1 MYSRIVRPLALIGN
15 LVFLAVLLTL
25 VSVRPSY
32 SSHRSPSDML
42 FSSPEAANPAASGG
56 APLVALEEVS
66 LTALPDIPQQ
76 LAVNDGLVSIADG
89 DGGLQI
95 VDASDPA
102 APAIVGSYVPTG
114 FVASDIAL
122 AGPYAYL
129 AGSSDSLRWV
139 GVDVLD
145 ISIPATPMLTGRYTL
160 TNASGSVN
168 AIFASGSRLYLA
180 GQDNTAAWVGMQVL
194 DMSTPTTPTH
204 TGSYTL
210 ATSGLAREIAGD
222 SSVAYLRGADYET
235 GWRGVT
241 LLDVST
247 PSRPTVTSRYTMS
260 ATADMDVVGTT
271 LYLVEQDEGWYGLV
285 ILDAITPHYPT
296 VTGRYTMATSVLD
309 ILPGE
314 VSVAGPSAYLTGNM
328 HGSPLHV
335 VDVSDPANPVRRGSI
350 NLSDTTGHM
359 VYDLWAEDGLI
370 YVATRDGLLIL
381 REHHAPAQV
390 QMAGPDQ
397 GVLDI
402 TYSFTATVGYTGTTT
417 PLTYTWHTS
426 GHTPVVH
433 AARDSLTDT
442 LSLSW
447 GSTGPHTVSVRVEN
461 IAGSSVATQPI
472 TIDDGLPTPTPA
484 PSPRLSALPSRVR
497 PGGKLHFT
505 GYAFDAG
512 KPHTIRLHCEGQQT
526 DIEPLAVD
534 TTRNGTLHTAMTLP
548 ISLTAGVCNAG
559 IYSLSMDLLDI
570 VPVQVL
576 PSISLTLNPTSG
588 PPGTVVHFD
597 VTGDLTPGTVRIDY
611 DGVPIVGPVSIW
623 GGDYSGT
630 FVVPADRPDP
640 LGSLVSVM
648 AVHKV
653 GSTEMAVTG
662 TSFQSQPLSE
672 EPRITFERVRIV
684 AKEVV
689 PGQPFSITGKI
700 TPLPEGPLDDYRVKL
715 LWKKSN
721 GKTFPIGDERTTLN
735 DDGSFIVWVRGPDIL
750 AGDPTMSS
758 ADDHILVGLAGPSG
772 VAVPPDLE
780 VLVPPPE
787 AMLELRVRVV
797 NEQQQP
803 IEGAF
808 VDIVSLDHED
818 AEALYGAPPSQV
830 SQWADEQGYLS
841 SLLFDSSWF
850 HPCNIPRTTLD
861 GLYEA
866 VFGKI
871 DAIINPSPL
880 EYIVYGEVLQQTARG
895 TAKARTRS
903 LRPLPTTQ
911 EQQSVASEMDPLAS
925 KWEPYL
931 AIVDA
936 IDQGY
941 GEMNELG
948 TPAPTARLF
957 DVHTETG
964 EIRDPVSGTTGDTFT
979 IVLPALPESYIAALF
994 GHIEHTGPVV
1004 GLAPVANDPAV
1015 TLDESGEPLAMT
1027 LFLYMDSE
1035 VSGLVKEE
1043 ESTISIGGKETNLKL
1058 TENTKTGCSGQMGM
1072 MSGTVS
1078 YYEVVIPL
1086 TLLLPGEQEIVFT
1099 LMMGDELQEFP
1110 STILVEQL
1118 PDWFLSSRY
1127 TQRTAKKTSY
1137 TSQNKQVKRIV
1148 LTGKIPPKESTEL
1161 VNQDAPGTAKEHK
1174 STTYIGS
1181 RESQAHIGT
1190 STQTTVYEEDG
1201 RTTHRFSS
1209 EASATT
1215 LNEQSTSYGINSE
1228 VALSE
1233 ASLSKVAPSAISPST
1248 VAQCVALLSEASAA
1262 GTILIGPHT
1271 EKILDTG
1278 YFPVVPDTPIFW
1290 PPLLGARWGMDL
1302 WLQAQLA
1309 YCGSIVYSVSGDV
1322 DTTLHVVPSAD
1333 VRVKAW
1339 IDIDILFD
1347 LVTNARAEARPE
1359 IAMFLPFTMHNGD
1372 VSNDGLCFTYAM
1384 DLYWY
1389 VRAGPEVC
1397 VPYLGCACI
1406 CKSWS
1411 DTEPLFSGDVPGGCT
1426 DSTFAGGSPPPICPS
1441 AASTSTSAPPSANL
1455 SINPQ
1460 PEPPGSIAAK
1470 LATDG
1475 LGHTILLQIDATE
1488 TVRQEQYLYRTHFY
1502 EGGEFRPGP
1511 LLPVGPLADTPEI
1524 AFFAPEQAVAVW
1536 TESTLDTPELR
1547 TTTSFSDALKTQ
1559 HVVYALWDGVE
1570 WSESYSLT
1578 TATTGEGGVA
1588 LASCM
1593 STDPDCP
1600 EGGAVFAV
1608 WVRDVAGDYSQ
1619 HHFRLFYSIYHN
1631 GAWSNPQPVD
1641 GDNTTAFDGQP
1652 QVAYRRGTPLV
1663 AWVRDPDRSFGT
1675 HTDRRIALRLL
1686 DGVSGV
1692 SEPQGLPGS
1701 IVAFSLALDTAGNP
1715 HLSFTRAEGGVG
1727 LVDNRHTLYSGAQSC
1742 ETCSWSYHRLTDLHG
1757 RPLYAEKPV
1766 LTIDNQNNGVI
1777 TYRSFGAGPLP
1788 GGGYATFP
1796 EDTVG
1801 AQVRTG
1807 ELTQLVATFDGRP
1820 HTPSYLTSDGA
1831 VYLKPETLYDPITN
1845 DLLTVAIPG
1854 EPVSQ
1859 QVQAHLASIAAA
1871 SGQPQQRPGL
1881 ETVPLSTTSGTVFA
1895 SVPLDPDFVVEPI
1908 VPATHHPHPGQHIS
1922 VDVPLRNDGL
1932 TAPGDGSAN
1941 LDIVATW
1948 DGGPGVGEQ
1957 AGSMRIVSPGAGQAV
1972 SVTLTVAPPAEGYDT
1987 PHTLIVTANPRQEIS
2002 ERSAI
2007 NNQQETTIGGL
2018 PAPADV
2024 IAMVKPGDE
2033 RVYLQWPP
2041 ADHPQIAGYRVYRG
2055 AAGETLH
2062 PVGSTFITGFLDLT
2076 SKHNQEYQYA
2086 IASYSENGTESGQ
2099 RAMVR
2104 ASTPSIALASVE
2116 VTGPTT
2122 GTVGIP
2128 TSFTAVVSPV
2138 LATLPITYTWETAGQ
2153 PTLMRE
2159 GSRLDKA
2166 IYQWDEAGVKEIVI
2180 TASSATGTASANHQV
2195 EVVAGSVTQQRIYLP
2210 LVRR

>member
-1 MYSRIVRPLALIGN
+1 MCHCIPRPLAFIGS
-15 LVFLAVLLTL
+15 LVFLAVFLLL

-32 SSHRSPSDML
+32 SSHRPPSDMR

-56 APLVALEEVS
+56 ASPVALELVS

-129 AGSSDSLRWV
+129 AGSSNSPAWV
-139 GVDVLD
+139 GVQVLD
-145 ISIPATPMLTGRYTL
+145 LSTPTTPTLTGSYTL
-160 TNASGSVN
+160 TNALGSVN
-168 AIFASGSRLYLA
+168 AIASSGSRLYLA

-204 TGSYTL
+204 TASYTL
-210 ATSGLAREIAGD
+210 ATSGLAGEIAGD

-235 GWRGVT
+235 GWRGVM
-241 LLDVST
+241 LLDVRT

-260 ATADMDVVGTT
+260 AVADMDLVGTT
-271 LYLVEQDEGWYGLV
+271 LSLVEQDEGWYGLV
-285 ILDAITPHYPT
+285 ILDASDPHYPT

-309 ILPGE
+309 IPPGE
-314 VSVAGPSAYLTGNM
+314 VYAAGPSAYLTGNM

-335 VDVSDPANPVRRGSI
+335 VNVRDSANPVRRGSI
-350 NLSDTTGHM
+350 NLSDTVGRI
-359 VYDLWAEDGLI
+359 VYDLRAEDGLI
-370 YVATRDGLLIL
+370 YVAIRDGLLIL

-390 QMAGPDQ
+390 QMAGPTY
-397 GVLDI
+397 GTLDT
-402 TYSFTATVGYTGTTT
+402 TYSFTATVGYTATTT
-417 PLTYTWHTS
+417 PLTYTWHAS
-426 GHTPVVH
+426 DHAPVVH
-433 AARDSLTDT
+433 ATRDSLTDT
-442 LSLSW
+442 LSLLW
-447 GSTGPHTVSVRVEN
+447 GSTGPHTVTVRVEN
-461 IAGSSVATQPI
+461 IAGSSVATHTI
-472 TIDDGLPTPTPA
+472 TIDDAPPPPTPA
-484 PSPRLSALPSRVR
+484 TSPRLSALPSRVR

-570 VPVQVL
+570 VPVNVL

-662 TSFQSQPLSE
+662 TSFQSQPLTE
-672 EPRITFERVRIV
+672 EPRITFERVRIA

-689 PGQPFSITGKI
+689 PAQPFSITGKI
-700 TPLPEGPLDDYRVKL
+700 TPLPEGPLDDYRVKF
-715 LWKKSN
+715 LWKKSD
-721 GKTFPIGDERTTLN
+721 GKTFPIGDESTTLN
-735 DDGSFIVWVRGPDIL
+735 DDGSFIGWVRGPDIL
-750 AGDPTMSS
+750 AGDPAMSS
-758 ADDHILVGLAGPSG
+758 ADDYILVGLAGPAG

-818 AEALYGAPPSQV
+818 AEALYGAPPNQV

-841 SLLFDSSWF
+841 SELLFDSSWF
-850 HPCNIPRTTLD
+850 APCNVPRTTVD

-871 DAIINPSPL
+871 DALINPSPL
-880 EYIVYGEVLQQTARG
+880 EYIVYGEVLQQTARS
-895 TAKARTRS
+895 AARAHTRS

-911 EQQSVASEMDPLAS
+911 EQQAAASEMDPLAS

-957 DVHTETG
+957 EVHTETG
-964 EIRDPVSGTTGDTFT
+964 EIRDPASDTTGDTFT
-979 IVLPALPESYIAALF
+979 IVLPELPESYKAALF
-994 GHIEHTGPVV
+994 GHVEHTGPVV

-1015 TLDESGEPLAMT
+1015 TLDESGEPLAIT
-1027 LFLYMDSE
+1027 LFLYMDSD

-1043 ESTISIGGKETNLKL
+1043 ESTISIDGRETTLTL
-1058 TENTKTGCSGQMGM
+1058 TENTRTVCSGQMGM
-1072 MSGTVS
+1072 MSGKVS
-1078 YYEVVIPL
+1078 YYKVVIPL
-1086 TLLLPGEQEIVFT
+1086 TLLSPGEQEITFN
-1099 LMMGDELQEFP
+1099 LMMGEEVQSYP
-1110 STILVEQL
+1110 STILVEPL

-1127 TQRTAKKTSY
+1127 TQRTAKKTSS
-1137 TSQNKQVKRIV
+1137 TSQNEQVFHIV
-1148 LTGKIPPKESTEL
+1148 LTGTIPPKESTVL
-1161 VNQDAPGTAKEHK
+1161 ANQDAPGSAKEHK
-1174 STTYIGS
+1174 STTYIQT

-1201 RTTHRFSS
+1201 RTTHHFSS
-1209 EASATT
+1209 EASATA

-1233 ASLSKVAPSAISPST
+1233 ASSST
-1248 VAQCVALLSEASAA
+1248 VAQCVALLSDASAA
-1262 GTILIGPHT
+1262 DTIPIDPHT
-1271 EKILDTG
+1271 EEILNTG
-1278 YFPVVPDTPIFW
+1278 YFPVVPNTPIFW

-1309 YCGSIVYSVSGDV
+1309 YCGSIVYGPSGDV
-1322 DTTLHVVPSAD
+1322 DTTLHIVPSAD

-1339 IDIDILFD
+1339 IDVDILFD
-1347 LVTNARAEARPE
+1347 LVTNARAEALPD
-1359 IAMFLPFTMHNGD
+1359 IAMFLPFTMHNGN

-1389 VRAGPEVC
+1389 VRAGPKVC
-1397 VPYLGCACI
+1397 DPSPFDLGCVCI

-1411 DTEPLFSGDVPGGCT
+1411 DTEHLFSGDVPGGCT
-1426 DSTFAGGSPPPICPS
+1426 DSTFAGGSPPPICPA
-1441 AASTSTSAPPSANL
+1441 AASTSISAPSSANL

-1524 AFFAPEQAVAVW
+1524 AFFAPEQAIAVW
-1536 TESTLDTPELR
+1536 TESPLDTPELR
-1547 TTTSFSDALKTQ
+1547 ATTSFSDALKTQ

-1570 WSESYSLT
+1570 WSEPYSLT

-1593 STDPDCP
+1593 STEPDCP
-1600 EGGAVFAV
+1600 EGGAVVAV
-1608 WVRDVAGDYSQ
+1608 WVRDVVGDYSQ
-1619 HHFRLFYSIYHN
+1619 HHFHLFYAIYHN
-1631 GAWSNPQPVD
+1631 GAWSNPHPVD

-1692 SEPQGLPGS
+1692 SEPQELPGS

-1715 HLSFTRAEGGVG
+1715 HLAFTRAEGEVG
-1727 LVDNRHTLYSGAQSC
+1727 LVDNRHTLYSGAQTC
-1742 ETCSWSYHRLTDLHG
+1742 ETCGWGYHRLTDLHG
-1757 RPLYAEKPV
+1757 RPIYAEKPI
-1766 LTIDNQNNGVI
+1766 LTIDNQNNSVI

-1807 ELTQLVATFDGRP
+1807 ELAQLVATFDGQP
-1820 HTPSYLTSDGA
+1820 HTPSYLTNDGA
-1831 VYLKPETLYDPITN
+1831 VYMKPETLYDPITN

-1854 EPVSQ
+1854 EPASQ
-1859 QVQAHLASIAAA
+1859 QVQAHLASLAAA
-1871 SGQPQQRPGL
+1871 NGQPQQRPGL

-1895 SVPLDPDFVVEPI
+1895 SVSLDPDFVVEPL
-1908 VPATHHPHPGQHIS
+1908 VPTTRHPHPGQHIS

-1932 TAPGDGSAN
+1932 TAPGDGSTN

-1948 DGGPGVGEQ
+1948 DGGPGGGEQ

-2002 ERSAI
+2002 ERTAS
-2007 NNQQETTIGGL
+2007 NNKQETTIGGL
-2018 PAPADV
+2018 PAPTDV
-2024 IAMVKPGDE
+2024 TAMVKPGEE

-2055 AAGETLH
+2055 TAGETLH

-2086 IASYSENGTESGQ
+2086 IASYSESGIESEQ
-2099 RAMVR
+2099 RATAR
-2104 ASTPSIALASVE
+2104 ASTPSIALAAVE

-2122 GTVGIP
+2122 GTVSIP
-2128 TSFTAVVSPV
+2128 ASFTAVVSPV
-2138 LATLPITYTWETAGQ
+2138 LATLPITYTWEVVGQ
-2153 PTLMRE
+2153 PTLTRE
-2159 GSRLDKA
+2159 GSRLDRVA
-2166 IYQWDEAGVKEIVI
+2166 YQWEEAGVKEIVV
-2180 TASSATGTASANHQV
+2180 TASSATGTASASHRV
-2195 EVVAGSVTQQRIYLP
+2195 DVVAGSLPQQRLYLP